1 MRSKI
6 PHQKVVIIAIDGP
19 AGAGKSTIA
28 RLIAQSIGF
37 LYIDTGAMYRALTL
51 LVIKEKID
59 IANEEQVIALAKK
72 SKIQLENNDDGT
84 IKVFLNGENVSQDIR
99 KPEIAKFV
107 SLVAKISR
115 VRSQMVQLQRE
126 MGQKTSCVLDGRD
139 IGTVVFPNADFKF
152 FLEADF
158 QKRVNRRY
166 KELIQSGI
174 KITPE
179 AVAGDLKNRDTIDST
194 RECAPLK
201 KADDAIAIDTTDLT
215 IEQVV
220 EKVLSQIH

>member
-28 RLIAQSIGF
+28 RLVAQNIGF